1 MEYLDLFS
9 IGENAQILSGLS
21 LINELS
27 IAGEEIDVEM
37 GSEDSTKSQSG
48 DDANTGDVKPALSTA
63 EGEEK
68 KDTSSECHV
77 HIGDTGLEDEDEEMD
92 DEEVESEGD
101 EETDSAVVV
110 IPIITSSVL
119 VGFRSGLTK
128 PLIPQGWQFGAGLV
142 RKKTVFVVQVE
153 SIEDIKIQNGVFK
166 YRVRWVGCKPSE
178 DTWEPEESF
187 TGSESKVLLEKYR
200 EAHKERVEQLLKA
213 ETRFFPAYE
222 NTSEARKGRRT
233 KRGPRWEYVSEIVTR
248 DDKTGLKP
256 RELQATDVFYGQ
268 PASELATA
276 SSELK
281 KLFDP
286 SHKNS
291 ATELVNVSCNI
302 GFLTT
307 TDPTVKVTR
316 SQTKAL
322 IGSRDV
328 SRSNTPTLTT
338 KLLTA
343 ADTSRGSVSPTSKKT
358 KGSQKKGKT
367 TSKRAP
373 KRNASEQKEP
383 AQGSECVTVNSSSLV
398 DNQVTTNSSSD
409 KPPIVL
415 KLTLKKTEK
424 PSKREKRS
432 SSEKTPK
439 AKNKKEKKLS
449 LSVVLTPPP
458 QPKEADQKSD
468 NDTKM
473 DVDLSSPQ
481 SSVEPKPG
489 SEKSASD
496 LSAEAPSGI
505 SEQPSRLLPPT
516 SVRRRADH
524 LLPGKIT
531 VGPLTSQILNNMLR
545 ELEIKYYGDE
555 ERHTYT
561 QEQFN
566 EAILSGNFMRVRKAM
581 VNNVLTAPR
590 LAMWTNPYGVN
601 LLHLLCR
608 SMRCDGR
615 HAGDDIATVLC
626 SIAPTLLSS
635 RDNLGKIPL
644 HDAVDKGQVCRVTR
658 LLTFHSPVN
667 VTDRNGNSPLSLA
680 YSKNHAKMVRILLQA
695 GANFYPL
702 ESSERR
708 KPDSQRKRRAFD
720 VLTKHSRMVSGQ
732 MHRARKKVYRLLT
745 EVRPESPCFTAP
757 FSDGP
762 EFTFTFYHT
771 PSQNPPGGQY
781 GHILFLYVCS
791 VRPEGGNW
799 QTRCWGGLRLSQAPF
814 LNGRPLEPTSMTD
827 RGDHMIFFIIPVNGA
842 NTIHIRLCETEVSKR
857 VILGVQMVLVKR
869 PVRENWSSVNHYPPL
884 EQAPMV
890 GPF

>member
-1 MEYLDLFS
+1 
-9 IGENAQILSGLS
+9 
-21 LINELS
+21 
-27 IAGEEIDVEM
+27 M

-101 EETDSAVVV
+101 E
-110 IPIITSSVL
+110 
-119 VGFRSGLTK
+119 
-128 PLIPQGWQFGAGLV
+128 
-142 RKKTVFVVQVE
+142 VE

-213 ETRFFPAYE
+213 EK
-222 NTSEARKGRRT
+222 ARKGRRT

-291 ATELVNVSCNI
+291 ATEL
-302 GFLTT
+302 FLTT